1 VTTLVSG
8 QSSADGLAVTS
19 SHIYWANSNGGTIM
33 EAGLD
38 GTSVTP
44 LVSGQS
50 TPRGVAVYGSHIY
63 WVSQG
68 SGTIMEANLDG
79 TGVTTLASD
88 PNPAAYGI
96 AVGP

>member
-1 VTTLVSG
+1 
-8 QSSADGLAVTS
+8 
-19 SHIYWANSNGGTIM
+19 
-33 EAGLD
+33 
-38 GTSVTP
+38 
-44 LVSGQS
+44 
-50 TPRGVAVYGSHIY
+50 VAVYGSHIY